1 MRRARSAGAWRRAL
15 LLVVFTLSGA
25 SGLIYEVLWT
35 RRLTHIFGST
45 TLAVSTV
52 LAAFMGG
59 LALGSVLLG
68 AWADRN
74 RERALRGYGLLE
86 IAIAV
91 LGLAIPLL
99 LKAVQTIYLA
109 VAPALE
115 NAPMAFFLVQFVL
128 VGAVLALPCALMGGT
143 LPMLARWMVG
153 REEEIGGRVGALYAA
168 NTLGA
173 FAGTAAATYGL
184 LPHGSSRR

>member
-68 AWADRN
+68 AWADRH

-86 IAIAV
+86 FAIAL
-91 LGLAIPLL
+91 LGIAIPLL
-99 LKAVQTIYLA
+99 LKTVEVVYLA

-115 NAPMAFFLVQFVL
+115 NVPM
-128 VGAVLALPCALMGGT
+128 
-143 LPMLARWMVG
+143 
-153 REEEIGGRVGALYAA
+153 
-168 NTLGA
+168 
-173 FAGTAAATYGL
+173 
-184 LPHGSSRR
+184 

>member
-1 MRRARSAGAWRRAL
+1 MPRELSAGALRRAL
-15 LLVVFTLSGA
+15 LLAVFTLSGA

-59 LALGSVLLG
+59 LAVGSVLLG
-68 AWADRN
+68 AWADRH
-74 RERALRGYGLLE
+74 RDKALRAYGLLE
-86 IAIAV
+86 IAIAL

-99 LKAVQTIYLA
+99 LRVVEAIYLA
-109 VAPALE
+109 AAPALE
-115 NAPMAFFLVQFVL
+115 NVLMVFFVVQFVL

-143 LPMLARWMVG
+143 LPMLARWLVG
-153 REEEIGGRVGALYAA
+153 REEEIGGRVGAL
-168 NTLGA
+168 
-173 FAGTAAATYGL
+173 
-184 LPHGSSRR
+184 